1 MERVAGRVPVVAGE
15 YEGLLDMIE
24 VTARVIEVKTLL
36 CSSGLVAYMTTRLRR
51 SGLGSDER
59 ERTTG

>member
-1 MERVAGRVPVVAGE
+1 MAGRVPVVAGE
-15 YEGLLDMIE
+15 YEGLLDTIDD
-24 VTARVIEVKTLL
+24 TARVIEEVKTLL
-36 CSSGLVAYMTTRLRR
+36 CSSGLVAYMTTRFRR